1 MPSFYKKA
9 APERSLSQNDPHWT
23 QKNDPNLTTDTLPT
37 NPFLNRMLPKCND
50 RYKPRKGLSQPSN
63 DTLP

>member
-1 MPSFYKKA
+1 MQAVF
-9 APERSLSQNDPHWT
+9 EDRI
-23 QKNDPNLTTDTLPT
+23 
-37 NPFLNRMLPKCND
+37 NRMLPKCND